1 MKSIKRCIKDFDAN
15 FDKILGCEKGSAEHK
30 RLILKSKMLEK
41 QERDVREILNL
52 RKWGAK

>member
-1 MKSIKRCIKDFDAN
+1 MKSIKRCIRDFDAN

-30 RLILKSKMLEK
+30 RLILKSRMLEK
-41 QERDVREILNL
+41 NESYIRKQLSL